1 MLAQDSPV
9 WDVYLKYPAPSGREP
24 ADVARET
31 FEVLQLS
38 GGEDVETQLAAFCSA
53 VSAGEFLLAEGLDA
67 AQASALYQAGLVQSG
82 ALRLAPRGE
91 RTWPEGTL
99 LPHVLGLVGPHLRR
113 TVAGAVRQRH
123 RHGCPDRP
131 ERAGRQPGRNCSTA
145 ATAACRSPPTAT
157 GVVSERVV
165 SQPEPG
171 ASLVLTVDADLQRAV
186 QAALESH
193 LTTLQQTKAPGS
205 GREACAGA
213 AVMVDVQTG
222 GILAA
227 ASAPGY
233 DLSRYRAE
241 YAALSADPGA
251 PLLDRTAQ
259 GLYAPGSAFKPALA
273 AAALSAGLITP
284 QDTVN
289 CTGTY
294 RYYPDYQPH
303 CLQIRHGGAI
313 DLFTALKYS
322 CNIYFYDVGRRLGA
336 DAFAAAAQTLGL
348 AADTGVEVPEA
359 AGRLTWSE
367 DENFTLGLTLQA
379 AIGQGNTAVT
389 PLQLAAYAA
398 ALAHAAL
405 DCTTPTGW
413 WTTRGR
419 WCGSTSPPSWPACPA
434 ARRCLNPS
442 ARGWWPWPPPCPRWT
457 AWA

>member
-1 MLAQDSPV
+1 
-9 WDVYLKYPAPSGREP
+9 
-24 ADVARET
+24 
-31 FEVLQLS
+31 
-38 GGEDVETQLAAFCSA
+38 
-53 VSAGEFLLAEGLDA
+53 
-67 AQASALYQAGLVQSG
+67 
-82 ALRLAPRGE
+82 
-91 RTWPEGTL
+91 
-99 LPHVLGLVGPHLRR
+99 
-113 TVAGAVRQRH
+113 
-123 RHGCPDRP
+123 
-131 ERAGRQPGRNCSTA
+131 
-145 ATAACRSPPTAT
+145 
-157 GVVSERVV
+157 
-165 SQPEPG
+165 
-171 ASLVLTVDADLQRAV
+171 
-186 QAALESH
+186 
-193 LTTLQQTKAPGS
+193 
-205 GREACAGA
+205 
-213 AVMVDVQTG
+213 MVDVQTG

-398 ALAHAAL
+398 ALARNGSRPALHYADRVVDDAGQVVWQYQPAELACLPGGEAVFEPIRQGMVAMASTLPAL
-405 DCTTPTGW
+405 DGLGMTVACKTGSPQRAEQLP
-413 WTTRGR
+413 RG
-419 WCGSTSPPSWPACPA
+419 GYYTNSVLIAYAPAEDPRVAVAIVLEYGGGGANA
-434 ARRCLNPS
+434 APLLRSMLD
-442 ARGWWPWPPPCPRWT
+442 
-457 AWA
+457 AWSSQ